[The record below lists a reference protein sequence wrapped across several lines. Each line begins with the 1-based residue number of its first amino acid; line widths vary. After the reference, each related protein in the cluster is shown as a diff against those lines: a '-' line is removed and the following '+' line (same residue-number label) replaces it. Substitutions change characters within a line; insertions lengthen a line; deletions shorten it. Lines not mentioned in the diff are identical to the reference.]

1 MLIPPP
7 VPGMVVRYV
16 YLWSDDKAKGRV
28 EGAKERPC
36 VLVLAVRQATGIIQ
50 TVVAPITHA
59 PPEDPADSIE
69 VPPAVRLS
77 LGLDSERQWVRLD
90 ELNSFGWPGFDL
102 RPDPKTGAVAYGMVA
117 KEFYEEVRVR
127 ILDRHRSKKLRSIS
141 RDE

>member
-7 VPGMVVRYV
+7 VPGMVIRYA

-59 PPEDPADSIE
+59 PPGDPADSIE
-69 VPPAVRLS
+69 VPSTVRQS
-77 LGLDSERQWVRLD
+77 LGLDTERQWVRLD

-102 RPDPKTGAVAYGMVA
+102 RPHPRTGAIAYGMLPRD
-117 KEFYEEVRVR
+117 FYEEVRIR
-127 ILDRHRSKKLRSIS
+127 ILERNKRKRLKPIS